1 MEEARTLFVQY
12 LRDNDLLQKEEDIMQ
27 NVGTSDRFKDV
38 VEAIPMTQWFVA
50 VNKEIPGRGKTLK
63 ELMKEA
69 VATGH
74 NGDVNQKVNITPERF
89 ERVYYNWIDNLRDWC
104 ISRQIWWGHR
114 IPVWYKGDEIFV
126 GNTAPEGAGWV
137 QDEDTLDTWFSSGT
151 WTFSTLGWPEKTS
164 DLETFHPTGF
174 MQMGHEILF
183 FWMARMILFS
193 TYALD
198 QIPFQDVYIHGLLR
212 RKDGRKFSKSD
223 GDAADPL
230 DVIAKYNT
238 DALRLTVLT
247 GISPGND
254 SKFYE
259 EKIEGARNMV
269 TKLWNM
275 SRFMLMNIEDP
286 SVSVERPASK
296 TLADQ
301 WILAELDA
309 LIRTVRS
316 SYDRYDF
323 SAAGE
328 ALREFTWT
336 KLADWY
342 LEIAKVEGEKSELLN
357 YLLITLLKLWHP
369 SMPFVTEKIYQ
380 EIRKARNEEGEKEFL
395 MVAAFPNSQESEVP
409 KDFALIQEVVTAIR
423 SLRADYKVEPAKK
436 VRVVAVGEGCAALE
450 KSRDIIMALARLQTL
465 DIDGEKPDQAATA
478 AIGKLEVHLDLAG
491 AVDIEKERTRLEK
504 EIASV
509 QPFVNSLE
517 KKLSNDSFVNNAPE
531 AVVAAEKTKLEEA
544 KAKLVNLEASLSA
557 LG

>member
-1 MEEARTLFVQY
+1 
-12 LRDNDLLQKEEDIMQ
+12 
-27 NVGTSDRFKDV
+27 
-38 VEAIPMTQWFVA
+38 
-50 VNKEIPGRGKTLK
+50 
-63 ELMKEA
+63 
-69 VATGH
+69 
-74 NGDVNQKVNITPERF
+74 
-89 ERVYYNWIDNLRDWC
+89 
-104 ISRQIWWGHR
+104 
-114 IPVWYKGDEIFV
+114 
-126 GNTAPEGAGWV
+126 
-137 QDEDTLDTWFSSGT
+137 
-151 WTFSTLGWPEKTS
+151 
-164 DLETFHPTGF
+164 
-174 MQMGHEILF
+174 
-183 FWMARMILFS
+183 
-193 TYALD
+193 
-198 QIPFQDVYIHGLLR
+198 
-212 RKDGRKFSKSD
+212 
-223 GDAADPL
+223 
-230 DVIAKYNT
+230 
-238 DALRLTVLT
+238 
-247 GISPGND
+247 
-254 SKFYE
+254 
-259 EKIEGARNMV
+259 
-269 TKLWNM
+269 
-275 SRFMLMNIEDP
+275 MN
-286 SVSVERPASK
+286 
-296 TLADQ
+296 DQ